1 MTRNI
6 YVRKLKEKMREEK
19 MSLKTECDKSTIKCN
34 GEDCYV
40 LCYGRWVRFIP
51 TYPPENDIIL
61 LDEGLDLHG

>member
-51 TYPPENDIIL
+51 TYPPINDIIL